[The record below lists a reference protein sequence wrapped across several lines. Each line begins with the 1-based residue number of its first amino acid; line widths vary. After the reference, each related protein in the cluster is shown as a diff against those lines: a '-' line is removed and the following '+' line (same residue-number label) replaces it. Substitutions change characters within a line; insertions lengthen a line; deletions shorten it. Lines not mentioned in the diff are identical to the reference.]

1 MKTHAAEGARIVH
14 SILEGTEDEQFH
26 IIAENVAHFH
36 HERWDGSGYPNG
48 LKGEEIPLEA
58 RIMAI
63 ADVYDALVSKR
74 VYKEIMSFEDA
85 NRIIMEGMGTQFDKA
100 LEKYYVQAR
109 PNLERYYS
117 SIDC

>member
-1 MKTHAAEGARIVH
+1 
-14 SILEGTEDEQFH
+14 
-26 IIAENVAHFH
+26 
-36 HERWDGSGYPNG
+36 
-48 LKGEEIPLEA
+48 
-58 RIMAI
+58 
-63 ADVYDALVSKR
+63 
-74 VYKEIMSFEDA
+74 MSFEDA